1 MAETTTERKLVDLD
15 LLRYFKTKEDAF
27 VKAEDEKVLSS
38 AKEYTDTEAG
48 KVNSAIEEIDTRL
61 TSAED
66 TLDVL
71 VGEDT
76 GKSARAIAIE
86 ALAEALIPE
95 NANEAR
101 DTLEEIAAWIQQHP
115 EDAAALNQAI
125 TALEALVGKLPEDAT
140 ASTVVGY
147 IDEINT
153 AIDVRLD
160 VIEES
165 MGETGSVAEAIEAAK
180 TEAVNTAKTY
190 SDGLNT
196 AMDSR
201 VTAVESGVSD
211 NADAIAAIND
221 ETTGAIAT
229 SEKYTDAAVETL
241 EAKINEVKTAT
252 STFATN
258 EEIDKLFEN
267 DDDSST
273 NLED

>member
-27 VKAEDEKVLSS
+27 VKAEDEKVLTS
-38 AKEYTDTEAG
+38 AKGYTDTEVG
-48 KVNSAIEEIDTRL
+48 KINTTIEEIDDRL

-71 VGEDT
+71 IGEDT

-125 TALEALVGKLPEDAT
+125 TALETLVGKLPEDAT
-140 ASTVVGY
+140 ASTVIGY

-153 AIDVRLD
+153 AIDARLD
-160 VIEES
+160 AIEES
-165 MGETGSVAEAIEAAK
+165 MGETGSVTEAIEAAK
-180 TEAVNTAKTY
+180 TAAINTAKTY

-196 AMDSR
+196 AMDAR

-229 SEKYTDAAVETL
+229 SEKYTDAAVEAL
-241 EAKINEVKTAT
+241 DAKIDEIKTAAN
-252 STFATN
+252 TFATI
-258 EEIDKLFEN
+258 EEIDQLFESN
-267 DDDSST
+267 GDSVT
-273 NLED
+273 TPEN

>member
-15 LLRYFKTKEDAF
+15 LLSYFKTKEDAF
-27 VKAEDEKVLSS
+27 VKAEDEKVLTS
-38 AKEYTDTEAG
+38 AKGYTDTEVG
-48 KVNSAIEEIDTRL
+48 KVNTVIDEIDDRL

-66 TLDVL
+66 TIDVL
-71 VGEDT
+71 VGDDT

-95 NANEAR
+95 SANEAR

-125 TALEALVGKLPEDAT
+125 VALETLVGKLPEDAT
-140 ASTVVGY
+140 VSTVVGY
-147 IDEINT
+147 IDETNT
-153 AIDVRLD
+153 AIDARLD
-160 VIEES
+160 AIEES
-165 MGETGSVAEAIEAAK
+165 IGETGSVAEAIEAAK
-180 TEAVNTAKTY
+180 NEAVNTAKTY

-196 AMDSR
+196 AMDTR
-201 VTAVESGVSD
+201 VTAVESGVTD

-229 SEKYTDAAVETL
+229 SEKYTDAAVEAL
-241 EAKINEVKTAT
+241 EAKIDEVKTST

-258 EEIDKLFEN
+258 EEIDKLFEDN
-267 DDDSST
+267 DDPET
-273 NLED
+273 VPED

>member
-15 LLRYFKTKEDAF
+15 LLSYFKTKEDAF
-27 VKAEDEKVLSS
+27 VKSEDEKVLTS
-38 AKEYTDTEAG
+38 AKGYTDTEVG
-48 KVNSAIEEIDTRL
+48 KVNTTVEEIDDRL

-76 GKSARAIAIE
+76 GKSARTIAIE

-115 EDAAALNQAI
+115 EDAAALNRAI
-125 TALEALVGKLPEDAT
+125 TALEALVGELPEDAT

-147 IDEINT
+147 INEINT
-153 AIDVRLD
+153 AIDARLD
-160 VIEES
+160 TIEEA
-165 MGETGSVAEAIEAAK
+165 MGETGSVTEAIEAAK

-190 SDGLNT
+190 SDSLNS
-196 AMDSR
+196 AMNTR
-201 VTAVESGVSD
+201 VAAVESGVSD

-241 EAKINEVKTAT
+241 EAKINEVKTAAN
-252 STFATN
+252 TFATN

-267 DDDSST
+267 DDESSIT
-273 NLED
+273 PED